1 MGTRRAIVIAIVGIM
16 VLGLGMA
23 NAAERERRE
32 RPQREAAEGR
42 RRMNP
47 ERIREMIAQRMKT
60 TLAASDEEWAVM
72 QPFIEKIQTLT
83 RDLTGGGV
91 GRMMMMGARQR
102 PMRQPEN
109 EEEETDLAK
118 ATRELQETLAKED
131 ATADQITEKLD
142 AYREAREAV
151 KEELVEFQGALR
163 EIVTP
168 RQEAQLT
175 LMGILE

>member
-1 MGTRRAIVIAIVGIM
+1 MAIVGIM

-23 NAAERERRE
+23 NAGERQRPAREGAQPGER
-32 RPQREAAEGR
+32 
-42 RRMNP
+42 MTP
-47 ERIREMIAQRMKT
+47 ERIQEMMAQRMKT
-60 TLAASDEEWAVM
+60 TLQVSDEEWAVM

-83 RDLTGGGV
+83 RDLTGGV
-91 GRMMMMGARQR
+91 GRMMMGGRQR
-102 PMRQPEN
+102 PVRQPEG
-109 EEEETDLAK
+109 EEESDMAK

-131 ATADQITEKLD
+131 ATADQITEKLT

-151 KEELVEFQGALR
+151 KEEVGEFQGALR